1 MTICLAP
8 RGACGGGDFRSRFSC
23 RVFGRASIF
32 ASSFLVRRR
41 MPRRP
46 PAGYP
51 ALQYLQFVRVRNPSI
66 RPNSPRRRNGVNHH
80 KNEQR
85 ITSSTMLLNS
95 EWVERFIHACAKVRS
110 ARRLSLAAGQV
121 VYSTTPE
128 GRCWVVKAGYVKL
141 LDPRVEGNR
150 FIRLILGRGGLFGDR
165 PFGAGAFRGFISPQ
179 HEQAIAHGPAEIIE
193 MDRQELEAAAHAP
206 SGLATLLLESVT
218 ARAQFLQR
226 RLLWQFTTPIRARVA
241 STLRD
246 VICFEGQRRRHGHT
260 IDVRLT
266 HQDLAEPVGA
276 ARPVV
281 SAELVRLRDERLIAY
296 TRCYFCVDDL
306 DGLDRVAAG

>member
-1 MTICLAP
+1 
-8 RGACGGGDFRSRFSC
+8 
-23 RVFGRASIF
+23 
-32 ASSFLVRRR
+32 
-41 MPRRP
+41 
-46 PAGYP
+46 
-51 ALQYLQFVRVRNPSI
+51 
-66 RPNSPRRRNGVNHH
+66 
-80 KNEQR
+80 
-85 ITSSTMLLNS
+85 MLLNS

-110 ARRLSLAAGQV
+110 ARRLSLAAGQL

-179 HEQAIAHGPAEIIE
+179 HEQAVAHGPAEIIE
-193 MDRQELEAAAHAP
+193 MDRQALEAAAHAQ

-218 ARAQFLQR
+218 ARAQFLDR

-246 VICFEGQRRRHGHT
+246 VICFEGHRCRHGHT

-266 HQDLAEPVGA
+266 HQDLAELVGA

>member
-1 MTICLAP
+1 M
-8 RGACGGGDFRSRFSC
+8 
-23 RVFGRASIF
+23 
-32 ASSFLVRRR
+32 
-41 MPRRP
+41 
-46 PAGYP
+46 
-51 ALQYLQFVRVRNPSI
+51 
-66 RPNSPRRRNGVNHH
+66 
-80 KNEQR
+80 
-85 ITSSTMLLNS
+85 
-95 EWVERFIHACAKVRS
+95 
-110 ARRLSLAAGQV
+110 
-121 VYSTTPE
+121 
-128 GRCWVVKAGYVKL
+128 VKAGYVKL

-179 HEQAIAHGPAEIIE
+179 HEQAVAHGPAEIIE
-193 MDRQELEAAAHAP
+193 MDRQELEAAAHAQ

-218 ARAQFLQR
+218 ARAQFLER

-246 VICFEGQRRRHGHT
+246 LICFEGQRCRHGHT

-266 HQDLAEPVGA
+266 HQDLAELVGA